1 MAESVVGIIFPL
13 ITVLCVVL
21 NATSLV
27 ILVRTI
33 HLKKVR
39 FNCLVLYLSISDTL
53 IGLYVLISIINSRF
67 AAQNDRTLIYICTFF
82 GSLTRATSVFS
93 MYQVLL
99 ICLERLNATY
109 NTTNSCLKKMTSD
122 LAVAVGFVVLHA
134 YPLAF
139 WIYEIQMTEPAC
151 AIMPTTVQLI
161 SLDIPA
167 ILLTSATVVL
177 YCLIIRG
184 IISRHKKMQ
193 STMQQGQHNSRKGSG
208 AINMRRNVLTLGIIV
223 VCSAL
228 IVSPRSIASVTSLI
242 TGKQFASILSVS
254 TYIMVLNPV
263 IDPII
268 YVLRI
273 KRFRKRLR
281 CYCCVASTDIKPG
294 STIATASTAT
304 PRNVRVYTTS
314 LTNESSSNMKP

>member
-1 MAESVVGIIFPL
+1 MAEYVIQIIFLL

-27 ILVRTI
+27 ILYRTI
-33 HLKKVR
+33 NLKKVR

-53 IGLYVLISIINSRF
+53 IGLYVLVSFTNARLV
-67 AAQNDRTLIYICTFF
+67 ATNDRTSIYICTFF

-109 NTTNSCLKKMTSD
+109 YATNSCLKKMTSD
-122 LAVAVGFVVLHA
+122 LAVAMGFVVLHA

-151 AIMPTTVQLI
+151 AIKPTIVHLI

-177 YCLIIRG
+177 YCVIIKG

-193 STMQQGQHNSRKGSG
+193 ISSKSSSV
-208 AINMRRNVLTLGIIV
+208 INMRRNGMTLGIFV

-242 TGKQFASILSVS
+242 MGKQFASVMSVF
-254 TYIMVLNPV
+254 TYIMILNPV

-273 KRFRKRLR
+273 QRFRKLLR
-281 CYCCVASTDIKPG
+281 CYCCVASTSIEPG
-294 STIATASTAT
+294 STNATAPSAT
-304 PRNVRVYTTS
+304 PRQVIVQTIS
-314 LTNESSSNMKP
+314 LTNESSSSSKIKP